1 MTVMKRINVT
11 LPERTVRLLNRVAPK
26 GDRSRVIDQ
35 AVRRYI
41 ETVGRRNLNRQL
53 AAGARRRADRDLALA
68 ADWFSIEEEAA
79 TGRRR

>member
-11 LPERTVRLLNRVAPK
+11 LPEGTIHLLNRVAPK

-41 ETVGRRNLNRQL
+41 ETVGRKNLNRQL
-53 AAGARRRADRDLALA
+53 AAGARQRADRDLALA
-68 ADWFSIEEEAA
+68 AEWFSLEEEAA
-79 TGRRR
+79 TSRGR